1 MARTGATDRDLAE
14 VAARNRVA
22 GARNPDAQVRAPAS
36 ADELGRT
43 PWVVEPLRSGY
54 LPPVGES
61 AVCLILAAEEKA
73 ERMCERPAWIHG
85 IDQRTEMQTLGARD
99 ISRSASG
106 RLASEKALAMAGLD
120 GAGTADVIEVA
131 AATPVEEM
139 ILLEAMGLN
148 PRAPRPV
155 VNPSG
160 GPLCGHPLMMTG
172 LIRLG
177 EAFRQIS
184 GRAATHA
191 VPDARRAITH
201 ATQGHCLQQNLVFVL
216 GNERRWT

>member
-14 VAARNRVA
+14 VAARNRAA
-22 GARNPDAQVRAPAS
+22 GARNSEAQVHEAAS
-36 ADELGRT
+36 ADELART
-43 PWVVEPLRSGY
+43 PWVVEPLRAGY

-61 AVCLILAAEEKA
+61 AVCLILAAEGKA
-73 ERMCERPAWIHG
+73 EKMCERPAWIHG
-85 IDQRTEMQTLGARD
+85 VDQRTELQTLGARD
-99 ISRSASG
+99 ISRSAG
-106 RLASEKALAMAGLD
+106 ARLASEKALAMAGLD
-120 GAGTADVIEVA
+120 GAGTADVIELS

-148 PRAPRPV
+148 PRAPRPK

-160 GPLCGHPLMMTG
+160 GALCGNPLMMTG

-177 EAFRQIS
+177 EAFRQLS
-184 GRAATHA
+184 GRAAKHA
-191 VPDARRAITH
+191 VQGARRAITH

-216 GNERRWT
+216 GTERRWT